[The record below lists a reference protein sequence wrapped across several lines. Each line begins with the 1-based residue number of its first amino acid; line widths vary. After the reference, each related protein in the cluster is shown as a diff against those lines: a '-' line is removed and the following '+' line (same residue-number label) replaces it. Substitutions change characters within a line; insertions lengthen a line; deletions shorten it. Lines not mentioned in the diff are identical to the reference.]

1 MFKSQTLVTVD
12 MILFGNRV
20 FADVTMITGGHIKLE
35 WPPNMTSNM
44 TGTLRK
50 VEKRHT
56 NTQRKNAIWQ
66 QRQRSE
72 LCRTKTSS
80 DKVSSYYQKLVLWIK
95 LCGPCLSSSSA
106 EVLCLGGG
114 RLFSHSSLSWWIT
127 KLKLRWA
134 QFSSVQS
141 FSRVLLFATP
151 WTAACQ
157 ASLSI
162 TNSRSLPGVYPNPC
176 PLSQWCHPTHPLLSP
191 SPPALNLSQH
201 QGLFKWVN
209 SWHEVAKVLEFQL

>member
-1 MFKSQTLVTVD
+1 MFKSQTLVSVD

-50 VEKRHT
+50 VEKKHT

-80 DKVSSYYQKLVLWIK
+80 DKVSSYHQKLVLWIK
-95 LCGPCLSSSSA
+95 LYGPCLSSSSA
-106 EVLCLGGG
+106 EALSLGGG
-114 RLFSHSSLSWWIT
+114 RLFSHLSLSWWIT

-134 QFSSVQS
+134 QFSSVQ
-141 FSRVLLFATP
+141 FSHSVVSY
-151 WTAACQ
+151 
-157 ASLSI
+157 SLQPHELQHARPPCPSP
-162 TNSRSLPGVYPNPC
+162 TPGVYPNPC
-176 PLSQWCHPTHPLLSP
+176 PLSQWCHPTHPLLCP

-201 QGLFKWVN
+201 QGIFKWVN